1 MQLTTLIV
9 VLCATCTAI
18 TVAPEQHPKP
28 QLQQG
33 TKASKAL
40 ALRGGVA
47 AAKLETTSS
56 ITWIK
61 RFHEFRKLF
70 RATDGLIMVF
80 LWSFPYVLA
89 AIPWHMI
96 NEAFPPIN
104 EWVQKHFFETV
115 YLKEDAELAYIRWE
129 ILFIMGSLANTLVLM
144 LTVDQNVRIRRCA
157 AVWGT
162 TFTLAFV
169 KFYLEHKRGWIEG
182 NYALAQF
189 VHFLVALSCWL
200 GVTRSLDQPS

>member
-61 RFHEFRKLF
+61 RFLEFRKLF

-89 AIPWHMI
+89 AIPWHVI
-96 NEAFPPIN
+96 NVVFDKSFPPIN
-104 EWVQKHFFETV
+104 EWVQKYFFETV

-129 ILFIMGSLANTLVLM
+129 VRGGAITEYHTLYTSISHICSKPYSPSRHFQSSRSCLSWVLLQTPLSSCSPSTRTSAFAGAPPSGGPPSL
-144 LTVDQNVRIRRCA
+144 
-157 AVWGT
+157 
-162 TFTLAFV
+162 
-169 KFYLEHKRGWIEG
+169 
-182 NYALAQF
+182 
-189 VHFLVALSCWL
+189 S
-200 GVTRSLDQPS
+200 PS